1 MGNKG
6 ILTRA
11 RIVAATADLMQRRP
25 LRELR
30 VAEIGAVAAVSS
42 STFYLYFESV
52 ADAGLA
58 VTEEIQQATPEIM
71 ALLQSEWTHDNV
83 MAKAKAFVQA
93 YFAVWDRH
101 HALLRLRNFA
111 ADEGDKRFYDARRR
125 AVEPIHLELQSKIV
139 GFQENVP
146 LEQRLDPPSTV
157 SVLLAMLERTA
168 QVVRLPSQHKAT
180 RPRQIEAAAFIIAAT
195 IQGVLP
201 HPGGEQPT
209 SRSPRAK
216 AVAS

>member
-146 LEQRLDPPSTV
+146 PEQRLDPPSTV

-201 HPGGEQPT
+201 NSGGEQPT

-216 AVAS
+216 AIAG